1 MLNRLRYANERYKF
15 IFDFV
20 DLLQRQCHK
29 INSNSDGLRVDSP
42 NWKKNKKATI
52 IPKNNDDKY
61 FQYAVTVALN
71 YEEIRKNSES
81 ISHINRFINKYN
93 WTGINYPSGKDDW
106 KIFEKNNPTITLN
119 VLYAKKEKGVLPKFQ
134 NMTQSV
140 KNKFQIK
147 KAGIVI
153 Q

>member
-1 MLNRLRYANERYKF
+1 MSNRLRYANERYKF

-29 INSNSDGLRVDSP
+29 INSNSDGSCIDSP
-42 NWKKNKKATI
+42 NWKKYKKVTI
-52 IPKNNDDKY
+52 ILKNNSDKY

-71 YEEIRKNSES
+71 YEEIIKKSES
-81 ISHINRFINKYN
+81 ISHINPFINKYN
-93 WTGINYPSGKDDW
+93 WKGINYPSGKDDW
-106 KIFEKNNPTITLN
+106 KMFEKNNPTITLN